1 MTADGNWTLV
11 VSTPMGERR
20 ATLSARTE
28 GNTLKGSQMADGNS
42 VEIFDGNVDG
52 NQVSWKVSITEPMP
66 MTLEFS
72 GSINGGELSGT
83 VTLGA
88 FGSSSFSGTR
98 S

>member
-11 VSTPMGERR
+11 VSTPMGERW

-28 GNTLKGSQMADGNS
+28 GNALKGSQTADGNS

-88 FGSSSFSGTR
+88 FGSLLVLWHP
-98 S
+98 